1 MSDEN
6 NPGWQHKDAKALAAA
21 LLTPQA
27 DKVEACP
34 LGRAVIVEARSLT
47 DLIVMGSA
55 GKRIYVLRLGPEAE
69 AAGTLKPG
77 DEVII
82 NPDKRYLRLEEV
94 MGAGAKDQ
102 FLLQDYE
109 KDIMVIVKRG

>member
-1 MSDEN
+1 MSDEQ
-6 NPGWQHKDAKALAAA
+6 NPAWQKKAAEALASAV
-21 LLTPQA
+21 LTPQTE
-27 DKVEACP
+27 KVEAQP
-34 LGRAVIVEARSLT
+34 LGRAVIVEARSQSVLT
-47 DLIVMGSA
+47 VMGSA
-55 GKRIYVLRLGPEAE
+55 GKRIHVLRLGPEAE

-109 KDIMVIVKRG
+109 KDIMVLVKRG